1 VVLARTVIHVYLQ
14 GWHLDC
20 MVPPLAEPPNGRWHC
35 PECPP
40 PYPEGQGHEPEN
52 IQLLG
57 EVQQF
62 QTHDREASVASSS
75 RSALE
80 TIQSEPKGGAKG
92 KRATLGKG
100 KAKPKVVM
108 ASDDDEEDD
117 SDDDAREG
125 AVDENTSIVS
135 RSRARPKLTRKG
147 KARYEPIGESSE
159 IEETPSSPIKQ
170 QQRKR
175 KRPRESSP
183 PQVHLPRVRLR
194 LSMQKGKGKERE
206 DDEPPHGLFD
216 DILSVDERDT
226 SKTTINKTD
235 KFYFERSRVAAEVIE
250 LSGSPP
256 DSLTFIPPGE
266 TRPSSTTTAS

>member
-1 VVLARTVIHVYLQ
+1 MCILQ

-40 PYPEGQGHEPEN
+40 PYPEGQGYEPEN
-52 IQLLG
+52 IQPPE

-80 TIQSEPKGGAKG
+80 TSQSEPKGGAKG
-92 KRATLGKG
+92 KRPTFGKG

-108 ASDDDEEDD
+108 AFDDDEEDD
-117 SDDDAREG
+117 SDDDAGEG
-125 AVDENTSIVS
+125 AADESTSIVS
-135 RSRARPKLTRKG
+135 RRRARLKSTKKG
-147 KARYEPIGESSE
+147 KARHESSE

-175 KRPRESSP
+175 KRPRESPP

-194 LSMQKGKGKERE
+194 LPMQKGKGKERE

-250 LSGSPP
+250 PSERPP
-256 DSLTFIPPGE
+256 DFLTFVPPGE